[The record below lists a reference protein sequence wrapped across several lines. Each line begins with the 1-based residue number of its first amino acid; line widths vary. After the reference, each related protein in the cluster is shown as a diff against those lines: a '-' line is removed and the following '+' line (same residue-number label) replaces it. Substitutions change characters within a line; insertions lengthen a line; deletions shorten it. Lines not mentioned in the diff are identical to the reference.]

1 METEI
6 NQDTQTIM
14 VNRVLRYQFSD
25 DEIKEMG
32 EDLSDQ
38 VMNFSRLDLEKKEQN
53 KIWNKELKEM
63 MTEIKRT
70 SKIIDDGWIETDTRC
85 KVEFN
90 NPRYGKKKITRT
102 DTQESWIEDME
113 ESEFNLFNQENSSYT
128 PDEQDYLPFSEVS
141 DEEGHEGLDNDE
153 NELPS
158 WLREE
163 E

>member
-1 METEI
+1 MI
-6 NQDTQTIM
+6 S
-14 VNRVLRYQFSD
+14 RLLRYEFTD

-53 KIWNKELKEM
+53 KIWNKQLKEM
-63 MTEIKRT
+63 MAEIKRT
-70 SKIIDDGWIETDTRC
+70 SKIIDDGWIEADTRC

-90 NPRYGKKKITRT
+90 NPRYGKKRITRT

-128 PDEQDYLPFSEVS
+128 PDEQDYLPFAEVS
-141 DEEGHEGLDNDE
+141 DQGGFDDDE

-158 WLREE
+158 WLTEE

>member
-1 METEI
+1 MQTEI

-14 VNRVLRYQFSD
+14 INRMLRYEFSD

-53 KIWNKELKEM
+53 KIWNKQLKEM
-63 MTEIKRT
+63 MAEIKRT
-70 SKIIDDGWIETDTRC
+70 SKIIDDGWIEADTRC

-90 NPRYGKKKITRT
+90 TPRYGKKRITRT

-128 PDEQDYLPFSEVS
+128 PDEQDYLPFAEVS
-141 DEEGHEGLDNDE
+141 DEEGFDNDE

-158 WLREE
+158 WLTEE

>member
-1 METEI
+1 MQTEI
-6 NQDTQTIM
+6 NQETQTI
-14 VNRVLRYQFSD
+14 VINRMLRYEFSD

-53 KIWNKELKEM
+53 KIWNKQLKEM
-63 MTEIKRT
+63 MAEIKRS
-70 SKIIDDGWIETDTRC
+70 SKIIDDGWIEADTRC

-90 NPRYGKKKITRT
+90 NPRYGKKRITRT
-102 DTQESWIEDME
+102 DTKESWIEDME

-128 PDEQDYLPFSEVS
+128 PDEKDYLPFAEVS
-141 DEEGHEGLDNDE
+141 DVEGFENDE

>member
-1 METEI
+1 MQTEI

-14 VNRVLRYQFSD
+14 VNRVLRYEFSD

-38 VMNFSRLDLEKKEQN
+38 VMNFSRLDLKKKEQN

-63 MTEIKRT
+63 MAEIKRT
-70 SKIIDDGWIETDTRC
+70 SKIIDDGWIEADTQC
-85 KVEFN
+85 KVEYN
-90 NPRYGKKKITRT
+90 NPKYGKKRITRT

-113 ESEFNLFNQENSSYT
+113 DGEFNLFNQQLGTFDSEG
-128 PDEQDYLPFSEVS
+128 DDYLPFAEVS
-141 DEEGHEGLDNDE
+141 GEDGDEGFDNNE

-163 E
+163 K

>member
-1 METEI
+1 MQTEI
-6 NQDTQTIM
+6 NQETQTI
-14 VNRVLRYQFSD
+14 VINRMLRYDFTD

-38 VMNFSRLDLEKKEQN
+38 VMEFSRLDLEKKEQN
-53 KIWNKELKEM
+53 KIWNKQLKEM
-63 MTEIKRT
+63 MAEIKRT
-70 SKIIDDGWIETDTRC
+70 SKIIDDGWIEADTSC

-90 NPRYGKKKITRT
+90 TPRYGKKRIIRT

-113 ESEFNLFNQENSSYT
+113 EDEFNLFNQENSSYT
-128 PDEQDYLPFSEVS
+128 PDEKDYLPFAEVS
-141 DEEGHEGLDNDE
+141 DEEGFDNNE